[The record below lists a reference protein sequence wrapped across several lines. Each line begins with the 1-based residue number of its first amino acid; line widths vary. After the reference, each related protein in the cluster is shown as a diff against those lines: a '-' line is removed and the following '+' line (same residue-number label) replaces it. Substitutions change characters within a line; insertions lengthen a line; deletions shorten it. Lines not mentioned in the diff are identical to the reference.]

1 MDEKIETQSIS
12 KGKDMGLVGFLSTI
26 MKLKQI
32 YEGRGHICWNQ
43 QTMPDSWHHVLDK
56 YLLNVW

>member
-1 MDEKIETQSIS
+1 MDEKIETQSTS
-12 KGKDMGLVGFLSTI
+12 KGKDIGLVGFLSTI

-32 YEGRGHICWNQ
+32 HEGRGHICWNQ

-56 YLLNVW
+56 YLLNV